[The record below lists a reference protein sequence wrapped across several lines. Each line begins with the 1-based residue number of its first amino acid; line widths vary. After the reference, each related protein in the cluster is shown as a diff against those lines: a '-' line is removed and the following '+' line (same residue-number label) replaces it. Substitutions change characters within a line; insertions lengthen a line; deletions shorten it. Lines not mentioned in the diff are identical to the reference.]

1 MKSEIDLIIKEVE
14 RTTKAPLLINIISK
28 RVRQIL
34 RGDRPL
40 VETRNLKDPVKI
52 AFKEYY
58 LGKLKIEPA
67 DDLTLEEA
75 ETPSETGE
83 TEGITE

>member
-14 RTTKAPLLINIISK
+14 KTTKPPLLINIIAK
-28 RVRQIL
+28 RVRQLL

-40 VETRNLKDPVKI
+40 IEARDLKDPVQI

-58 LGKLKIEPA
+58 LGKLKIENEQNVPES
-67 DDLTLEEA
+67 DEEIQ
-75 ETPSETGE
+75 EESVE
-83 TEGITE
+83 

>member
-14 RTTKAPLLINIISK
+14 KTTKAPLLINIISK
-28 RVRQIL
+28 RVRQLL

-58 LGKLKIEPA
+58 LGKLKVEYLSDIEEVV
-67 DDLTLEEA
+67 EETD
-75 ETPSETGE
+75 EEIIES
-83 TEGITE
+83 